1 VIEIY
6 KSYDTEQFPVK
17 IDTFEKGCW
26 INIVSPTEQELN
38 FIESSLDIYS
48 NFLRDPLDEEEKPRI
63 DVEDNQT
70 LVVVDVP
77 YVYEDEK
84 QKNIKYETIPLGI
97 IILDDYFITICS
109 KDTFLIQ
116 NFKSKKVKDYFT
128 FKKTRFT
135 LQILFLI
142 AKDFLKYLRH
152 IDKRSYEAETSLHK
166 SLQNK
171 ELFKLLELEKSL
183 VFFTTSLKSNE
194 VVMEKLL
201 RGKYIKLY
209 EEDQDLLED
218 VIIENKQAIEMA
230 NIYSSILSGTMDT
243 FASIISNN
251 LNVVMKFLTSITII
265 MAIPTMVASFFGM
278 NVQLPFGLES
288 NTPYAFWGI
297 LGVSAVIS
305 VVAGIFLYKKDMF

>member
-1 VIEIY
+1 MIEIY
-6 KSYDTEQFPVK
+6 KSYDEEQFPIK
-17 IDTFEKGCW
+17 IDNFEKGCW

-38 FIESSLDIYS
+38 YIESSLNIYP

-77 YVYEDEK
+77 YVYEE
-84 QKNIKYETIPLGI
+84 QKHLKYETIPLGI
-97 IILDDYFITICS
+97 VIMEDCFLTICIE
-109 KDTFLIQ
+109 DTFLIQ
-116 NFKSKKVKDYFT
+116 NFKNKKVKDCFT

-135 LQILFLI
+135 LQILFMI

-152 IDKRSYEAETSLHK
+152 IDKRSYEAESSLHK

-194 VVMEKLL
+194 IVMEKLL

-230 NIYSSILSGTMDT
+230 SIYSSILSGTMET

-278 NVQLPFGLES
+278 NVQLPFGWDV

-297 LGVSAVIS
+297 LGFSAVIS
-305 VVAGIFLYKKDMF
+305 VVAGIFLYKRDMF